1 MIAHAPSDPNNPPK
15 WAGFTRRLGYWLFG
29 LALGF
34 IVLGFYQKLKQNQAR
49 VDEERR
55 QQFLSQPMPEDKL
68 FPPIPR
74 EQPAPAPAPTTPTP
88 VATPAASK

>member
-1 MIAHAPSDPNNPPK
+1 MPPVDPTNPPK

-34 IVLGFYQKLKQNQAR
+34 MILGFYNKLKQNQAR
-49 VDEERR
+49 LDEERR
-55 QQFLSQPMPEDKL
+55 QQLLSQPPPKDNL

-74 EQPAPAPAPTTPTP
+74 DQPAPAPGTATTPS
-88 VATPAASK
+88 PAAPSK